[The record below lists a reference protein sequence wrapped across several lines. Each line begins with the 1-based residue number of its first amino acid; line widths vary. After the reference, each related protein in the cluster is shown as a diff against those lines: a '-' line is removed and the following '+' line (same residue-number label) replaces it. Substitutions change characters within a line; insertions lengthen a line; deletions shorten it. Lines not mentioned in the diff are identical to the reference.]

1 MPFQPHGRKI
11 ILLPLF
17 QFVNWVKVYEYKP
30 GQGDNGTDFK
40 LLWTDNFDTFDS
52 NRWDTGD
59 WTSDGNRVDFTPNS
73 VYCQEGM
80 LILALTRKGQ
90 ESFSGQVPIDVV
102 AHPVTTV
109 AGTDYWTTFYNNSY
123 HFKADDNTTVYKATL
138 NGSSLKLT
146 EVADRIVTKGNAV
159 ILKSTGNPTMTV
171 SSTASTDGYAN
182 GTNDLKGGSLSD
194 PTNYDA
200 YTLSRGSTG
209 TGTLGFYKFNGS
221 SLDGNKAHLE
231 IAKSNPGSPA
241 REFIGFGDDETTSLT
256 PNGPTPNPIPE
267 QSSPTRSL
275 SLYGGEWYDLQGQ
288 KLSGKP
294 TKKGVYV
301 RNGQKVVI
309 K

>member
-1 MPFQPHGRKI
+1 M
-11 ILLPLF
+11 
-17 QFVNWVKVYEYKP
+17 QFN
-30 GQGDNGTDFK
+30 
-40 LLWTDNFDTFDS
+40 S
-52 NRWDTGD
+52 
-59 WTSDGNRVDFTPNS
+59 SVD
-73 VYCQEGM
+73 
-80 LILALTRKGQ
+80 
-90 ESFSGQVPIDVV
+90 
-102 AHPVTTV
+102 AHPVTTT
-109 AGTDYWTTFYNNSY
+109 AGTDYWVTFYNNSY

-138 NGSSLKLT
+138 NGSSLRLT

-171 SSTASTDGYAN
+171 SSTASADGYAA

-194 PTNYDA
+194 PANYDA

-231 IAKSNPGSPA
+231 IPKTSPA
-241 REFIGFGDDETTSLT
+241 PEFVGFGNDETSLT
-256 PNGPTPNPIPE
+256 P
-267 QSSPTRSL
+267 SPSL
-275 SLYGGEWYDLQGQ
+275 GGEGSEYWYALDGRRI
-288 KLSGKP
+288 SGKP